1 MARKKRPHP
10 IQDKI
15 LTILAASADV
25 LDAMGDFTYNSY
37 SYLYS
42 SLGDSYPRERVD
54 EAVSSLT
61 REGLLEGSKSA
72 GLRVTLA
79 GADIKKSLYQARQK
93 GWDGKWRV
101 VFFDIPEAQRSVRDG
116 LRFELKKLGFG
127 LWQRSAWI
135 TPFDITKELSS
146 YLQKQDLS
154 SVAQILVGE
163 RFGQLH
169 DRDFVAKVWPLK
181 ELNERYGALLSVWE
195 GEIGKESTAEER
207 FEATAS
213 LQSRYLDILASDPQ
227 LPPELLPRD
236 WVGGEA
242 KKLFK
247 KLKSTLAVGEPRN
260 LRS

>member
-1 MARKKRPHP
+1 MVRKKRPHP
-10 IQDKI
+10 LKDKI
-15 LTILAASADV
+15 LAILAASADV
-25 LDAMGDFTYNSY
+25 LDTMGNFTYNSY

-42 SLGDSYPRERVD
+42 SLGNSYPRERVD
-54 EAVSSLT
+54 EAVASLT
-61 REGLLEGSKSA
+61 REGLLEGNKSE
-72 GLRVTLA
+72 GLRITLA
-79 GADIKKSLYQARQK
+79 GADIRKSLYQERRK

-101 VFFDIPEAQRSVRDG
+101 VFFDIPEAQRSFRDG
-116 LRFELKKLGFG
+116 LRLELKKLGFG
-127 LWQRSAWI
+127 MWQRSVWI

-154 SVAQILVGE
+154 SVVQILVGE
-163 RFGQLH
+163 RVGLGR
-169 DRDFVAKVWPLK
+169 DRDFVAQVWPLK
-181 ELNERYGALLSVWE
+181 ELNERYEALLSVWE
-195 GEIGKESTAEER
+195 GEIKKESTVEER

-227 LPPELLPRD
+227 LPSELLPRD

-247 KLKSTLAVGEPRN
+247 KLKATLAVGEPRN